1 MHVMRLAY
9 LAMLIPACAVSGDDS
24 ETSETALSMSP
35 ADAAAVVAL
44 VNYPGT
50 TQDTLD
56 NAVGLDTRAAKNIIA
71 QRNGADGVAPSPDD
85 VLFADVAAVDH
96 VPYVGDL
103 ALSKLRVYAA
113 AHPAPAGETVEGV
126 VFAGWESEAVVW
138 GVNHAT
144 VELGSLLDSRGAAGL
159 LAKRPFTSVAQMGP
173 VPYVAK
179 TALTALRTN
188 ARAWWNASHQP
199 AGFVLTADALA
210 QITDTLKQNLWDD
223 EGFVTFVQGL
233 ANHDDALTT
242 KILNGLAAEIDRLA
256 APLVG
261 TRYFDEAAAAES
273 VDNAAPVKQRT
284 KIGGW
289 TYLESIG
296 IQPS

>member
-1 MHVMRLAY
+1 MRLAY
-9 LAMLIPACAVSGDDS
+9 LAIVISACAVSGDDA

-35 ADAAAVVAL
+35 AEAAAVVAV

-50 TQDTLD
+50 TQDALD
-56 NAVGLDTRAAKNIIA
+56 QLAGLDARAAKNIIA

-85 VLFADVAAVDH
+85 VLFADLAAVDR
-96 VPYVGDL
+96 VPYVGDS
-103 ALSKLRVYAA
+103 ALSRLRAYAA

-144 VELGSLLDSRGAAGL
+144 VELDAMLDSRAAAGL
-159 LAKRPFTSVAQMGP
+159 LAKRPFTSVAQMGA

-179 TALTALRTN
+179 TALTALRTH

-210 QITDTLKQNLWDD
+210 QITATLKQNLWDD
-223 EGFVTFVQGL
+223 EGFVTFVDGL
-233 ANHDDALTT
+233 ANHDAALTT
-242 KILNGLAAEIDRLA
+242 KIMNGLGDEIDRLA

-261 TRYFDEAAAAES
+261 TTYFDATAATES

-296 IQPS
+296 IQPN